1 MQVLT
6 LEKNRGYLVA
16 GIGAIVA
23 LFAFIFLP
31 ILSISSASSIF
42 SVTSTSSG
50 NSSLLNVSDIAQYQ
64 ISIWIEGLAAVTAI
78 TIAAL
83 IAFRPVPFSMLRT
96 TAPIEIQ
103 TRWGNYLL
111 ILAGIFGI

>member
-6 LEKNRGYLVA
+6 LEKNRGYLIA

-50 NSSLLNVSDIAQYQ
+50 NSSLLNISDIAQYQ

-83 IAFRPVPFSMLRT
+83 IAF
-96 TAPIEIQ
+96 
-103 TRWGNYLL
+103 
-111 ILAGIFGI
+111 